1 MCINVL
7 PFIRQVLP
15 ITANTIQT
23 FIHKFMEKGNSQQ
36 SNNNL
41 KIYKKL
47 FTHLTYIQNVSN
59 TFSWKR
65 LINFIP
71 IYSSPQYVYV
81 SFLIEV
87 YVAIVI

>member
-1 MCINVL
+1 MFCL
-7 PFIRQVLP
+7 LLGKYVLP
-15 ITANTIQT
+15 ITTNTIQT

-41 KIYKKL
+41 KIYKITV

-59 TFSWKR
+59 TFPWKQ

-71 IYSSPQYVYV
+71 IYS
-81 SFLIEV
+81 
-87 YVAIVI
+87 VALNTCRLFF